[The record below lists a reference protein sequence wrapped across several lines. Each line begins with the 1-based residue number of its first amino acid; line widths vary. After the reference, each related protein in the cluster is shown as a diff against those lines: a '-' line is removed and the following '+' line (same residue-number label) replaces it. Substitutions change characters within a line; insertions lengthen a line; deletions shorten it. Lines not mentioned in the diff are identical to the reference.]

1 MKATKRLITSV
12 WTVEFEKV
20 SDGKVKILNYSR
32 NDSEGYEREKELPNG
47 ELIETEGRIVTH
59 LWLKPY
65 QVILGSTKRM
75 SRKSTKW
82 LIRSS
87 YFLMNRRN
95 NHYLKKKTRKQ
106 KLKTK
111 KLTFKF

>member
-1 MKATKRLITSV
+1 MMKATKRLITSV

-87 YFLMNRRN
+87 YFLMDMRN
-95 NHYLKKKTRKQ
+95 NLLFHKRKPEN
-106 KLKTK
+106 KN
-111 KLTFKF
+111 

>member
-12 WTVEFEKV
+12 WTIEFEKV

-32 NDSEGYEREKELPNG
+32 NDPEGYEREKELPNG

-65 QVILGSTKRM
+65 QDFDTWVNEKNVTEIYEVANPKF
-75 SRKSTKW
+75 
-82 LIRSS
+82 IFS
-87 YFLMNRRN
+87 YG
-95 NHYLKKKTRKQ
+95 Q
-106 KLKTK
+106 EE
-111 KLTFKF
+111 

>member
-20 SDGKVKILNYSR
+20 SEGKVKILNYSR
-32 NDSEGYEREKELPNG
+32 NDPEGYEREKELPNG

-65 QVILGSTKRM
+65 QDFDLWVNEKNVTEIYEVVNP
-75 SRKSTKW
+75 KS
-82 LIRSS
+82 IFS
-87 YFLMNRRN
+87 YGQE
-95 NHYLKKKTRKQ
+95 K
-106 KLKTK
+106 
-111 KLTFKF
+111 